1 VKFSYYPGCT
11 VHSTAIEYARSID
24 AVVAALGVELA
35 EIEDWNC
42 CGAAAAHSIH
52 RKLGL
57 ALPARNISQ
66 AQKQTNLS
74 PDLVTSCPGCFNALK
89 RADYAL
95 RNDEETRKEIE
106 ETVGFA
112 YNGEVRIRSL
122 MEVLTHELGKEV
134 LSAKVKRPLD
144 RLKLVCYY
152 GCALVRPHAVTG
164 LENPENPMMMDN
176 LMKWMGADVR
186 DWSYKTECCGAD
198 LALTHGD
205 MVQKIVGRLM
215 DHAREAGAEAVVTS
229 CGLCQ
234 ANLDMRQTGTD
245 PLPVFYFTE
254 LMGVAM
260 DLPNRKGWWS
270 KHIVNPGPLLARLG
284 YES

>member
-1 VKFSYYPGCT
+1 MKFSYYPGCT

-24 AVVAALGVELA
+24 AVLAVLGIELE

-57 ALPARNISQ
+57 TLPARNIAQ
-66 AQKQTNLS
+66 AQKRVALS
-74 PDLVTSCPGCFNALK
+74 PHLVTSCPGCFNALK
-89 RADYAL
+89 RSDYAL
-95 RNDEETRKEIE
+95 RNDEEARKEIE
-106 ETVGFA
+106 RVVGFS
-112 YNGEVRIRSL
+112 YSGEVQIRSL
-122 MEVLTHELGKEV
+122 LEVLTHEMDSEV
-134 LSAKVKRPLD
+134 LTSKVRHPLNS
-144 RLKLVCYY
+144 LKLVCYY

-176 LMKWMGADVR
+176 IMRLMGADVR

-205 MVQKIVGRLM
+205 LVQKIVGRLIN
-215 DHAREAGAEAVVTS
+215 HAKEAGAEAIVTS

-234 ANLDMRQTGTD
+234 ANLDMRQTGPD

-260 DLPNRKGWWS
+260 DVPNRKNWWG
-270 KHIVNPGPLLARLG
+270 KHIVNPGPLLSRLG
-284 YES
+284 YE

>member
-1 VKFSYYPGCT
+1 MKFSYYPGCT
-11 VHSTAIEYARSID
+11 VHSTAIEYAKSID
-24 AVVAALGVELA
+24 AVLDVLGVELT

-66 AQKQTNLS
+66 AQKQESLS
-74 PDLVTSCPGCFNALK
+74 SELVTSCPGCFNALK

-95 RNDEETRKEIE
+95 KNDEEARKEIE
-106 ETVGFA
+106 EAVGFS
-112 YNGEVRIRSL
+112 YNGHIQIRSL
-122 MEVLTHELGKEV
+122 MEVLFHEVGEEALR
-134 LSAKVKRPLD
+134 AKVKNPLD
-144 RLKLVCYY
+144 KLKLVCYY
-152 GCALVRPHAVTG
+152 GCALVRPPAVTG
-164 LENPENPMMMDN
+164 LENPENPVMMDT
-176 LMKWMGADVR
+176 LMSWMGADVR

-205 MVQKIVGRLM
+205 MVQKIVGCLIT
-215 DHAREAGAEAVVTS
+215 HAREAGAEAVVTS

-234 ANLDMRQTGTD
+234 ANLDMRQAGPD
-245 PLPVFYFTE
+245 PLPIFYFTE

-260 DLPNRKGWWS
+260 DVPNRKSWWS
-270 KHIVNPGPLLARLG
+270 KHLVNPSPLLARLG

>member
-11 VHSTAIEYARSID
+11 VHSTAIEYAKSIE
-24 AVVAALGVELA
+24 AVLDVLGIELA

-57 ALPARNISQ
+57 TLPARNISQ
-66 AQKQTNLS
+66 AQKQVSLS

-95 RNDEETRKEIE
+95 KNDEDVRKEIE
-106 ETVGFA
+106 ETVGFS
-112 YNGEVRIRSL
+112 YSGEVRIRSL
-122 MEVLTHELGKEV
+122 MEVLTHEVGTEALT
-134 LSAKVKRPLD
+134 AKVKKSLNK
-144 RLKLVCYY
+144 LKLVCYY
-152 GCALVRPHAVTG
+152 GCALVRPNAVTG
-164 LENPENPMMMDN
+164 LENPENPVMMDN

-205 MVQKIVGRLM
+205 LVEKIVGRLM

-234 ANLDMRQTGTD
+234 ANLDMRQTGPD

-260 DLPNRKGWWS
+260 DAPNRKGWWS
-270 KHIVNPGPLLARLG
+270 KHIINPGPLLGRLG
-284 YES
+284 YE